1 LCDAYIHVTEQ
12 GFEGQGGMSKQGF
25 EGQGE
30 MSNQGFEGQGG
41 MSKQGFEGQGGM
53 SKQGFEG
60 QGERRRRAR
69 LCKPR
74 WGEEINMCS
83 NMQKISANICAK

>member
-1 LCDAYIHVTEQ
+1 
-12 GFEGQGGMSKQGF
+12 
-25 EGQGE
+25 
-30 MSNQGFEGQGG
+30 
-41 MSKQGFEGQGGM
+41 M

>member
-1 LCDAYIHVTEQ
+1 MKRCLKGYSDAFYFFTLCDAYIHVTE
-12 GFEGQGGMSKQGF
+12 
-25 EGQGE
+25 
-30 MSNQGFEGQGG
+30 
-41 MSKQGFEGQGGM
+41 QGFEGQGGM